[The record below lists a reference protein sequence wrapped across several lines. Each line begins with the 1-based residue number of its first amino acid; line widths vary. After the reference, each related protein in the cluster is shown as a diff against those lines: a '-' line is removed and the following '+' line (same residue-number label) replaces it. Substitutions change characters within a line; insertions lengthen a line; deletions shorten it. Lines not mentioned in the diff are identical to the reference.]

1 MKRCKKFC
9 KDSSN
14 EEYKQNKHN
23 EGSNAAKDKEADEKE
38 ESALQGEYD
47 GIKIMNLSL
56 LHVQSI
62 RLFQVSLEYSGGKEH
77 LFL

>member
-1 MKRCKKFC
+1 VKRCKKFC
-9 KDSSN
+9 KNSSN
-14 EEYKQNKHN
+14 EECKENKHS
-23 EGSNAAKDKEADEKE
+23 EGSNAGKDKEADETE

-47 GIKIMNLSL
+47 GIKIRNLLL

-62 RLFQVSLEYSGGKEH
+62 RLFQVSLQYSGGKEH